1 MKYIRSNFFKSFIIL
16 ASGSLI
22 AQLVTALVSPAMTRL
37 FTTTSIGKYTY
48 VLSVV
53 NLFYPVIALQYDYMI
68 VTEKDEDKVF
78 ALLKLSF
85 ILLIISTVLITVGY
99 LMINFHQKKVGL
111 IAVILSIMMLSNG
124 FVDII
129 GNYNNRYKQ
138 YSLISE
144 TYITRSLAQNL
155 LMLLAG
161 YFKLGI
167 IGLLLSQAIGS
178 LVGLKK
184 QSSLLIKE
192 RKKVVTSSFSKM
204 KEVMIKYR
212 NQALYTTPAVF
223 MGSFSYNAL
232 NIFIAQFYGNSIL
245 GLYSMSY
252 RILGMP
258 VNLVSNN
265 LAKVFYEEAA
275 REYESKGSFFNS
287 YRKTLLLTIPLAIG
301 MFIVLVF
308 FAPQIFSFVFG
319 KNWKVAG
326 IISQIL
332 APMFSAKIV
341 TNTLNPSVAI
351 VQKQGYNM
359 LFQILSVIMFIFL
372 VVFVITFKSK
382 IYVFL
387 ILYSVVNTGLY
398 VYMSIIYYKFSK

>member
-37 FTTTSIGKYTY
+37 FTATSIGEYTY

-99 LMINFHQKKVGL
+99 LIINFHQKKVGL

-144 TYITRSLAQNL
+144 TYMTRSLAQNL

-184 QSSLLIKE
+184 QSGLLIKE
-192 RKKVVTSSFSKM
+192 RKRVFTSSFSKM
-204 KEVMIKYR
+204 KEVLVKYK

-232 NIFIAQFYGNSIL
+232 NIFMAQFYGNSIL

-275 REYESKGSFFNS
+275 REYESKGSFLNS
-287 YRKTLLLTIPLAIG
+287 YKKTLLLTIPLALG

-326 IISQIL
+326 IMAQIL

-341 TNTLNPSVAI
+341 TNTLNPAVAI

-359 LFQILSVIMFIFL
+359 LFQIVSVIMFIFL

>member
-37 FTTTSIGKYTY
+37 FTTTSIGEYTY

-287 YRKTLLLTIPLAIG
+287 WRIVKLSATVCQKILHMGFHSLTLCEDVDLTAFGSVQRPVLYNYQYLFAWENIPG
-301 MFIVLVF
+301 
-308 FAPQIFSFVFG
+308 
-319 KNWKVAG
+319 
-326 IISQIL
+326 
-332 APMFSAKIV
+332 
-341 TNTLNPSVAI
+341 
-351 VQKQGYNM
+351 
-359 LFQILSVIMFIFL
+359 
-372 VVFVITFKSK
+372 
-382 IYVFL
+382 L
-387 ILYSVVNTGLY
+387 IHLYSHLFHAVQAN
-398 VYMSIIYYKFSK
+398 MDRANRQ